1 MVWSLKGTGG
11 KTQTWWLSTSSCFI
25 SSRLDHVFPLG
36 TDNSGRESDV
46 LEGQLTIV
54 TVFKT
59 GYKFF
64 WIGRHSEELREV
76 GMGFSVRIDLINF
89 TKTFSKDSVMASY
102 YDTVISAYAPTM
114 TTQ

>member
-1 MVWSLKGTGG
+1 M
-11 KTQTWWLSTSSCFI
+11 
-25 SSRLDHVFPLG
+25 
-36 TDNSGRESDV
+36 
-46 LEGQLTIV
+46 EGQLTIV
-54 TVFKT
+54 TVFKP

-102 YDTVISAYAPTM
+102 YDTIISAYICADNDDTA
-114 TTQ
+114 TAGI